1 MMSRASPLL
10 LVLLVL
16 LVMAAPAVAADEQAQ
31 PLEVLGAGGTFVQPL
46 LHGGDAFAGASISLC
61 IEPLAPPD
69 KATGELLITGGEV
82 RPGIAANLS
91 TLTGE
96 RIAIGA
102 AWIPGD
108 IGLTVQYRLIR
119 PSQPTALAPI
129 DRLEKLDVMIAPGR
143 HDTTIMAVYHKEW

>member
-1 MMSRASPLL
+1 MMSRASPLCL
-10 LVLLVL
+10 LL
-16 LVMAAPAVAADEQAQ
+16 LVMVLLAAPAIAADEQAQ

-46 LHGGDAFAGASISLC
+46 LHGGDSFAAASISLC
-61 IEPLAPPD
+61 IEPLAPPE

-91 TLTGE
+91 TLSGE
-96 RIAIGA
+96 RIGVGA

-119 PSQPTALAPI
+119 PPQPTALAPV
-129 DRLEKLDVMIAPGR
+129 DRLESLEITIAPGR